1 MGTQKQASA
10 PRAENLTSL
19 AVETDFSDGLIAFCR
34 TFRAQTLTSE
44 TVRRSTDA
52 ITDTLACMLL
62 GTSQALE
69 PKLRRALFSPQPL
82 KQVLTQFAPDALRVS
97 STDAQGSAALY
108 LGTLAHAADFDDISH
123 PAYCHATALLLPA
136 LLIRG
141 VALGVSGEDLIRAHV
156 VGIETLGQ
164 LGRRLNTAHYER
176 GWHTTGTF
184 GAIGATAALAFLE
197 NFTDDQM
204 RGALGVSASLAS
216 GVRQNFGTMTKPLH
230 AGLAARSAILATR
243 LAEQD
248 FTCAPDAIEGKF
260 GFMKVFGGTA
270 PASYAKQW
278 GQPLEILTETGIG
291 LKAYPCC
298 AATHPAID
306 ATRGLR
312 EALKDNSVEDIESIR
327 VGASRFAMQPLIY
340 DLPNTGLEGKF
351 SMRYCIASAMI
362 DGAVKIGTFELDQ
375 IKRPD
380 IQRLM
385 KKITVE
391 IDPLVADDHEFAAIV
406 ELKLKSGRKELI
418 RIDVASGKPGNW
430 LSASLLKEKFFD
442 CLGGGRLN
450 SQAGQVLFK
459 AAQHLAAQKSIEALY
474 QALVQTLGETPVS

>member
-1 MGTQKQASA
+1 MILRITSVFSAS
-10 PRAENLTSL
+10 
-19 AVETDFSDGLIAFCR
+19 VF
-34 TFRAQTLTSE
+34 
-44 TVRRSTDA
+44 
-52 ITDTLACMLL
+52 
-62 GTSQALE
+62 
-69 PKLRRALFSPQPL
+69 
-82 KQVLTQFAPDALRVS
+82 
-97 STDAQGSAALY
+97 
-108 LGTLAHAADFDDISH
+108 
-123 PAYCHATALLLPA
+123 ALLNA
-136 LLIRG
+136 
-141 VALGVSGEDLIRAHV
+141 VTDSGVSGEDLIRAHV

-197 NFTDDQM
+197 KFTDEQM

-260 GFMKVFGGTA
+260 GFMKVFGGAA
-270 PASYAKQW
+270 PASYAKAW

-306 ATRGLR
+306 ATRALR
-312 EALKDNSVEDIESIR
+312 ETLSGSSVEDIESVR

-340 DLPNTGLEGKF
+340 DIPTTGLEGKF

-362 DGAVKIGTFELDQ
+362 DGAVKIGTFEPDQ
-375 IKRPD
+375 IKRPA
-380 IQRLM
+380 IERLM
-385 KKITVE
+385 TKITVE

-406 ELKLKSGRKELI
+406 DLKLKSGREESI

-430 LSASLLKEKFFD
+430 LSAALLKEKFFD
-442 CLGGGRLN
+442 CLGAERLN
-450 SQAGQVLFK
+450 SQPGQALFV
-459 AAQHLAAQKSIEALY
+459 AAQHLATQNSIEALY
-474 QALVQTLGETPVS
+474 RALVQTLGEESVS

>member
-1 MGTQKQASA
+1 MTAKEVLSTSA
-10 PRAENLTSL
+10 ALDTS
-19 AVETDFSDGLIAFCR
+19 FSDGLVRFCR
-34 TFRAQTLTSE
+34 TFRTQPLAVE

-52 ITDTLACMLL
+52 ITDTLACMVL
-62 GTSQALE
+62 GVGQALE
-69 PKLRRALFSPQPL
+69 PKLRRALFSQQPL
-82 KQVLTQFAPDALRVS
+82 KDVLAQFAPAALRLS

-141 VALGVSGEDLIRAHV
+141 AVLGVSGDDLIRAHV

-197 NFTDDQM
+197 KFTDDQM

-270 PASYAKQW
+270 PASYAKDW

-306 ATRGLR
+306 ATRALR
-312 EALKDNSVEDIESIR
+312 KKLKDTSSEEIISMR

-340 DLPNTGLEGKF
+340 DIPATGLEGKF
-351 SMRYCIASAMI
+351 SMRYCIAAAMI
-362 DGAVKIGTFELDQ
+362 DGAVKIGTFEPDQ
-375 IKRPD
+375 IVRPE
-380 IQRLM
+380 IARLM
-385 KKITVE
+385 QKITVE

-406 ELKLKSGRKELI
+406 ELKLKSGRKESI

-430 LSASLLKEKFFD
+430 LSAALLKEKFFD
-442 CLGGGRLN
+442 CLGAERLN
-450 SQAGQVLFK
+450 SQAGQVLFER
-459 AAQHLAAQKSIEALY
+459 AQQLAVQSSIESLY
-474 QALVQTLGETPVS
+474 QALLQTLGETSAS

>member
-1 MGTQKQASA
+1 MTAKGASPISTA
-10 PRAENLTSL
+10 IDTS
-19 AVETDFSDGLIAFCR
+19 FSDGLIGFCR
-34 TFRAQTLTSE
+34 TFRAQPLAAE

-52 ITDTLACMLL
+52 ITDTLACMVL
-62 GTSQALE
+62 GVGQVLE
-69 PKLRRALFSPQPL
+69 PKLRGALFSTQPL
-82 KQVLTQFAPDALRVS
+82 KQVLMQFVPAALRLT

-136 LLIRG
+136 LLVRG
-141 VALGVSGEDLIRAHV
+141 AALGVSGEELIRAHV

-197 NFTDDQM
+197 KFTDEQM

-270 PASYAKQW
+270 PASYAKDW

-306 ATRGLR
+306 ATR
-312 EALKDNSVEDIESIR
+312 ALSKKISGTSVEDIESMR

-340 DLPNTGLEGKF
+340 DIPTTGLEGKF

-362 DGAVKIGTFELDQ
+362 DGAVKIGTFEPDQ
-375 IKRPD
+375 IMRPE
-380 IQRLM
+380 IVRLM

-406 ELKLKSGRKELI
+406 DLKLKSGREESI

-430 LSASLLKEKFFD
+430 LSHTLLKEKFFD
-442 CLGGGRLN
+442 CLGAERVN
-450 SQAGQVLFK
+450 SETGQVLFET
-459 AAQHLAAQKSIEALY
+459 AQQLISQISIEPIYEALI
-474 QALVQTLGETPVS
+474 QTLGETSVA